1 MGRAILTTDA
11 PGCRDTVL
19 PGENGLV
26 VPVRDVAAL
35 AQAMITLCDMPRDA
49 LQRMGLA
56 PRARAEAVYDV
67 VQVNRVIAAAL
78 LDPPCSGPDNLP
90 ACP

>member
-1 MGRAILTTDA
+1 
-11 PGCRDTVL
+11 
-19 PGENGLV
+19 
-26 VPVRDVAAL
+26 
-35 AQAMITLCDMPRDA
+35 MITLCDMPRDA

-56 PRARAEAVYDV
+56 PRARAEAVHDV